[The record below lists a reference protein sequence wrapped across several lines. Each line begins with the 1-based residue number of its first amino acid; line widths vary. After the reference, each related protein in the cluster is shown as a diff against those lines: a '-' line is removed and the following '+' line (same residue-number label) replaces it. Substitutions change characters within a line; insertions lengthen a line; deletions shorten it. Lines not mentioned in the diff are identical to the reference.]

1 VIKKINKTKIKDV
14 EHFTQVIQRLARN
27 IESSPYALIETERT
41 DVYVD
46 LRKIA
51 AQEMLMVEKFEDQ
64 VFLTNI
70 AKGRKRKRKRRV
82 LVNMS

>member
-1 VIKKINKTKIKDV
+1 MIKKINKTKIKDI

-46 LRKIA
+46 LKKIA
-51 AQEMLMVEKFEDQ
+51 AQELLLAEKFEDQ

-70 AKGRKRKRKRRV
+70 ARGRKRKRRV
-82 LVNMS
+82 LVNMSE